1 MLRKLLILLG
11 LTAAGIAGA
20 QTAAPVQPPARA
32 IVTIQD
38 ALDAMKAAP
47 APVDADPA
55 LWVVKD
61 ADTTIYLFGTIHV
74 LKPGL
79 SWFDEGVKKAFDSS
93 DELVLEMV
101 QPDAATMQKIVL
113 AKAITAGGAK
123 LPNRLPDNDQV
134 RYMNTLSYLGLPLN
148 AFDRTA
154 PWFAATN
161 LSILP
166 LLKLGYDPSSGP
178 ETVLTAAATASKKPI
193 VGLETAEQQIGF
205 LSGLPQPVQ
214 MTFLE
219 STLKDMP
226 KTAENMDKMVGAWS
240 RGDPATLGDIMN
252 DGIKDSP
259 ELAKTLLFDRNARWA
274 QWIKA
279 RLAKPGTVFIAV
291 GAGHLAGKQSVIEQ
305 LKALKL
311 TATRVA
317 Y

>member
-11 LTAAGIAGA
+11 LTAAGIAAA
-20 QTAAPVQPPARA
+20 QTATPAQPPAKA
-32 IVTIQD
+32 VVTIQD
-38 ALDAMKAAP
+38 ALDKLKAAP
-47 APVDADPA
+47 AMVDADPA

-61 ADTTIYLFGTIHV
+61 ADTTIYLFGTVHV

-93 DELVLEMV
+93 DELVLELV
-101 QPDAATMQKIVL
+101 QPDPAAMQGLVM
-113 AKAITAGGAK
+113 AKGFDMTG
-123 LPNRLPDNDQV
+123 P
-134 RYMNTLSYLGLPLN
+134 TLSSQLPADEQPMYLKALTDNGLPAA
-148 AFDRTA
+148 AFDHAR
-154 PWFAATN
+154 PWFAATT

-166 LLKLGYDPSSGP
+166 LMKLGYDPKSGP
-178 ETVLTAAATASKKPI
+178 ESVLTEAAAAEKKP
-193 VGLETAEQQIGF
+193 VEGLETAEQQIGF
-205 LSGLPQPVQ
+205 LSGLSQPVQ
-214 MTFLE
+214 LTFLE
-219 STLKDMP
+219 STLKDLP

-240 RGDPATLGDIMN
+240 RGDPAALGEIMN
-252 DGIKDSP
+252 EGLTDSP
-259 ELAKTLLFDRNARWA
+259 ELAKALLFDRNARWA

-305 LKALKL
+305 LKALNL